1 MLTSAPKGRGCS
13 QPVLPAATHASSGE
27 RPRGS
32 HPSPRVGRRG
42 DGHVLGISRA
52 KWSEP
57 RGLVPI
63 PHQNLLSSG
72 SGHVRAHL
80 ESESAHL
87 TEKPMS
93 SRRGHSF
100 PHSFIPLFI
109 QKIFTERLLSAGCCS
124 KHRDAARNQTD
135 RNHPRGRHSAGRT
148 HRLRDRR
155 GRSHSSSNQRERSR
169 EARRGSR
176 QSEGQGP
183 KETVRA
189 GERQRCTKTGI
200 EMRSQRQRDTESP
213 RSGGQRGSDNRR
225 ICSVTG
231 PGAGLSSSS
240 CDLRCPK
247 PVPSFPS
254 VPRLPHL

>member
-135 RNHPRGRHSAGRT
+135 RNHPRGRHSAGHT
-148 HRLRDRR
+148 HKQTERQTWPEPQQLEPE
-155 GRSHSSSNQRERSR
+155 REKPGGQERV
-169 EARRGSR
+169 ETIRGSGAKGD
-176 QSEGQGP
+176 SESGG
-183 KETVRA
+183 ETEVHEDGDRNAESETERHRETEVR
-189 GERQRCTKTGI
+189 GSERQR
-200 EMRSQRQRDTESP
+200 
-213 RSGGQRGSDNRR
+213 
-225 ICSVTG
+225 
-231 PGAGLSSSS
+231 
-240 CDLRCPK
+240 
-247 PVPSFPS
+247 
-254 VPRLPHL
+254 